1 MRISSVSINW
11 IMISFWDGIC
21 LNILKGINF
30 ITCWPEKVENP
41 FWNWS
46 KNIQNTEYF
55 IISLFFHRF
64 WSLKSDSRNFK
75 KMLFWHEF
83 VKNYWFKKIN
93 HSDNFFINGCKEI
106 GPRMAHFSK
115 FCANALMRVRLWSH
129 DFATSQYGLT
139 LLHLS
144 SWSKIPCWQ
153 DCKWKN
159 SEEKIKD
166 RWQVLLE
173 FLLQKIEG

>member
-46 KNIQNTEYF
+46 KNIQNTQYF

-93 HSDNFFINGCKEI
+93 HSWQLFYKWLQGNGPQNGPFFEI
-106 GPRMAHFSK
+106 LRKRSDACALVVTW
-115 FCANALMRVRLWSH
+115 FCNVTVWSH
-129 DFATSQYGLT
+129 ASRSLFLKQDSMLT
-139 LLHLS
+139 RL
-144 SWSKIPCWQ
+144 
-153 DCKWKN
+153 
-159 SEEKIKD
+159 
-166 RWQVLLE
+166 QVKELRRE
-173 FLLQKIEG
+173 NKG